1 MDTQQLATFIA
12 IAETGSFSGAA
23 TRLHLTQPAV
33 SKRIALLETH
43 LSSKL
48 FDRLGKQVAL
58 TPAGAGFL
66 PHARAIM
73 QAVADAERTI
83 SDMGGDVTGRL
94 SIATSHHI
102 GLHHLPPI
110 LSDYSRRYPAVHLDL
125 HFLDSEKAL
134 EAVANGEFD
143 LGVITLGATT
153 PSPLTQLP
161 VWQDELH
168 FVTSPDHP
176 LANRQPLSLA
186 DLTGF
191 QAILPDTSTHT
202 TRLVQSLF
210 EKQQLPL
217 EITMATNH
225 LDTIKMMV
233 SIGLGWGVLPDTL
246 IDGQLL
252 RLQLQH
258 PPLTRSLGA
267 VYHTG
272 RSQSNATRQFIACL
286 AGASIVASSEQTA
299 QNRGES

>member
-1 MDTQQLATFIA
+1 MDDQQLATFIA

-33 SKRIALLETH
+33 SKRIALLEAH

-58 TPAGAGFL
+58 TPAGAGLL

-73 QAVADAERTI
+73 QAVADAERAI

-134 EAVANGEFD
+134 DAVANGDFD
-143 LGVITLGATT
+143 LGVITLGAVT
-153 PSPLTQLP
+153 PPPLTQLP

-168 FVTSPDHP
+168 FVISPDHP
-176 LANRQPLSLA
+176 LAHRQPLSLA

-202 TRLVQSLF
+202 TRLVQELF
-210 EKQQLPL
+210 DKEQLPL

-246 IDGQLL
+246 IDRQLL
-252 RLQLQH
+252 RLQLDH
-258 PPLTRSLGA
+258 PPLTRRLGA

-286 AGASIVASSEQTA
+286 AGTSIEASS
-299 QNRGES
+299 